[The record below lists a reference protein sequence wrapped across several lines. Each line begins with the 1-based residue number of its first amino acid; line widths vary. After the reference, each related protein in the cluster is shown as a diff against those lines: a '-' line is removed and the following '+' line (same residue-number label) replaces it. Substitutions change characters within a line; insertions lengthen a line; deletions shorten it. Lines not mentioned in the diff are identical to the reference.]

1 MAIFCI
7 DILTKSARPV
17 VIRNFPPQKNR
28 ILPGEGPRWGE
39 GVFFKNVFIIKYNVL
54 LCLELCKTFV
64 WGECSRWLKTRCQ
77 LMDMIQG
84 QQLFKSK
91 SYYLSMVI

>member
-1 MAIFCI
+1 MAIFWQNQQGQSLFI
-7 DILTKSARPV
+7 I
-17 VIRNFPPQKNR
+17 F
-28 ILPGEGPRWGE
+28 LPKKTEFCLKKGLAKGE

-54 LCLELCKTFV
+54 LYLELCKTFV
-64 WGECSRWLKTRCQ
+64 WGECSRLLKTRCQ